1 MLRLSEGQGKLK
13 IMYFWI
19 SSKLARSTGFFSNKG
34 PAWKEITHALKD
46 HHHGG
51 FGVAMQLH
59 AKKKMASIF
68 NSLIKIVPS
77 LQTVFTACSD
87 KNYDLIYIILSMNV
101 HLFAQTLTKTMR
113 IAFAVIFSIRDTLE

>member
-1 MLRLSEGQGKLK
+1 MTEQGLQWGLLATVYEVAPNNFFLMKLYFILFVSEIFTLTSKQKMLRLSEGQGKLK

-51 FGVAMQLH
+51 LDVAMQLH
-59 AKKKMASIF
+59 AKKKCRQF
-68 NSLIKIVPS
+68 L
-77 LQTVFTACSD
+77 L
-87 KNYDLIYIILSMNV
+87 L
-101 HLFAQTLTKTMR
+101 
-113 IAFAVIFSIRDTLE
+113 